1 MPKSFFVT
9 TIFYGFC
16 LFLLNISVF
25 KMTAAAILKASSIAE
40 LNDIIRKQKQ
50 DANSEVMK
58 VDFDYFFIAMIL
70 FK

>member
-1 MPKSFFVT
+1 
-9 TIFYGFC
+9 
-16 LFLLNISVF
+16 
-25 KMTAAAILKASSIAE
+25 MTAAAILKASSIAE